1 MQMLK
6 KLFNSGSKYHLELD
20 ETESSEAVQ
29 AAVKTAVKTTE
40 KSAKKAA
47 KVVKEKAV
55 AVKAEAASKAG
66 NTAQALVATPA
77 TAQDNG
83 TPVIASD
90 NKSGKTKSAKTTAK
104 GKGKEAKQVVKAA
117 AKNSAA
123 SSYEPPFWV
132 AAMNNTNNNGSSN
145 GSGQG
150 GEITFASDNL
160 MPTISKYRRAPGGS
174 LAKFRAMAKTAKTPR
189 K

>member
-6 KLFNSGSKYHLELD
+6 KIFNSDSKYHLVLD

-29 AAVKTAVKTTE
+29 AAVETAGQ
-40 KSAKKAA
+40 SAKKTA
-47 KVVKEKAV
+47 KV
-55 AVKAEAASKAG
+55 
-66 NTAQALVATPA
+66 A

-83 TPVIASD
+83 TPAIASKQ
-90 NKSGKTKSAKTTAK
+90 KSGQEKSAKAASNGQVAK
-104 GKGKEAKQVVKAA
+104 KEVQPTPKQA
-117 AKNSAA
+117 AA

-132 AAMNNTNNNGSSN
+132 AAMSNTNKNGSSN

-150 GEITFASDNL
+150 AEMTFASDNL
-160 MPTISKYRRAPGGS
+160 MPTISKYRRVPGGS
-174 LAKFRAMAKTAKTPR
+174 LAKFKAMAKTAKTPR